1 MIDSLREGVAS
12 SFSTCLLAL
21 RRRQQIATPLWNDNL
36 SVMVDPSDLS
46 LKLFAEYTR
55 ERRLADKWLFLPS
68 QGEARCHSDQGVT
81 TIIIVGGQI

>member
-1 MIDSLREGVAS
+1 
-12 SFSTCLLAL
+12 
-21 RRRQQIATPLWNDNL
+21 
-36 SVMVDPSDLS
+36 MVDPSDLS

-55 ERRLADKWLFLPS
+55 ECRLADKWLFLSS